1 MRARL
6 TVAIAVLL
14 AAVALGWAVRLHEP
28 SAERTAT
35 TDERAISTEAPE
47 EQDPLGPVRSEREP
61 DQADTPSRPI
71 GNHVSNDEPI
81 DAADRARFNEQAR
94 EFFAQA
100 PALSP
105 EEVRQRAELLSQ
117 ELSRIEQAGGMSAGE
132 TFLIRTGLIRAAE
145 PDEQQQAAR
154 IQALK
159 QRYEI
164 ENRQRTAQASA
175 QADPMFQ
182 LYKVRESEI
191 VAEVMSL
198 QTIPDGLS
206 REEYLRRR
214 LQAAREQLLGGA
226 M

>member
-1 MRARL
+1 MRASL
-6 TVAIAVLL
+6 TVAIAILL
-14 AAVALGWAVRLHEP
+14 AAMVLGWALRLHER
-28 SAERTAT
+28 SAERGATA
-35 TDERAISTEAPE
+35 DERAIVTETVE
-47 EQDPLGPVRSEREP
+47 KQDPGRPNRNGHEP
-61 DQADTPSRPI
+61 DQAATSR
-71 GNHVSNDEPI
+71 SNSNPDPI
-81 DAADRARFNEQAR
+81 DVAERARFNEQAR

-100 PALSP
+100 PALSL
-105 EEVRQRAELLSQ
+105 EAARGRAELLSQ

-132 TFLIRTGLIRAAE
+132 TFLLRVGLIRATE
-145 PDEQQQAAR
+145 PDEQQQAAQIR
-154 IQALK
+154 ALK
-159 QRYEI
+159 ERYKI
-164 ENRQRTAQASA
+164 DSRQRTAQTAT

-198 QTIPDGLS
+198 QTIPDDLS

>member
-1 MRARL
+1 MRARW
-6 TVAIAVLL
+6 TVIAFVLL
-14 AAVALGWAVRLHEP
+14 AAVALGWALWVHAP
-28 SAERTAT
+28 PAERTAIPN
-35 TDERAISTEAPE
+35 ERAIPTEAAE
-47 EQDPLGPVRSEREP
+47 KQDPVRSGREP
-61 DQADTPSRPI
+61 DQADAASP
-71 GNHVSNDEPI
+71 PI
-81 DAADRARFNEQAR
+81 DNRGPIDVADRARFNEEAR

-105 EEVRQRAELLSQ
+105 EEARRRAELLSE
-117 ELSRIEQAGGMSAGE
+117 ELSRIEQAGGLSAGE
-132 TFLIRTGLIRAAE
+132 TFLLRAGLIRAAE
-145 PDEQQQAAR
+145 PNEQQQAAQIR
-154 IQALK
+154 TLK
-159 QRYEI
+159 ERYEI
-164 ENRQRTAQASA
+164 DSRTRAEAAA

-182 LYKVRESEI
+182 LYKVREGEI

>member
-1 MRARL
+1 MRVPL
-6 TVAIAVLL
+6 IVAISVVL
-14 AAVALGWAVRLHEP
+14 AAVALAWALRLHEP
-28 SAERTAT
+28 SAERMAPTG
-35 TDERAISTEAPE
+35 ERAIPTEAAE
-47 EQDPLGPVRSEREP
+47 QQDPVPTGRSVREP
-61 DQADTPSRPI
+61 DQADATPRSI
-71 GNHVSNDEPI
+71 SNDDPI
-81 DAADRARFNEQAR
+81 NATDRARFNEQAR

-105 EEVRQRAELLSQ
+105 EEARRRADLLSQ

-132 TFLIRTGLIRAAE
+132 TFLLRVGLIHAAE
-145 PDEQQQAAR
+145 PDEQQQAAQIR
-154 IQALK
+154 ALK
-159 QRYEI
+159 ERYEI
-164 ENRQRTAQASA
+164 DSRQRTAQAA
-175 QADPMFQ
+175 GQADPMFQ
-182 LYKVRESEI
+182 LYKVREGEI